1 MGKILSFPLSGKKS
15 VKQSTSYLEYMKG
28 IMNGHKTNKLL
39 IFPYSKRIL
48 KNDK

>member
-1 MGKILSFPLSGKKS
+1 MGKILSFTKGKKKS
-15 VKQSTSYLEYMKG
+15 VKQSSSYLEYMKG
-28 IMNGHKTNKLL
+28 IINGHKTNKLL